1 MKTFHYLCTTNK
13 DNNMN
18 TLLSQEIFADLRKEV
33 ENRLVARFKDS
44 YKVYDKRLNGK
55 NIRCIKVTYVG
66 DNRIYVET
74 TYKSGQHCGHS
85 YLVEDVIDKLVVER
99 NLNAIF
105 FNAIRNM
112 DKEDIL
118 RSAKRNNE
126 KPFGYVIDYLKDV
139 YFLPKLI
146 GCDIADNILEYFEI
160 DNECFS

>member
-1 MKTFHYLCTTNK
+1 M
-13 DNNMN
+13 
-18 TLLSQEIFADLRKEV
+18 
-33 ENRLVARFKDS
+33 
-44 YKVYDKRLNGK
+44 
-55 NIRCIKVTYVG
+55 G

-146 GCDIADNILEYFEI
+146 GSDIADNILEYFEI

>member
-1 MKTFHYLCTTNK
+1 
-13 DNNMN
+13 MN

-33 ENRLVARFKDS
+33 ENRLIARFKNS
-44 YKVYDKRLNGK
+44 YKAYDKRLNGK

-146 GCDIADNILEYFEI
+146 GSDIADNILEYFEI